1 MGMKGEDGFRDFAM
15 KRLKF
20 AEFTSCE
27 NFKGYC
33 GPILHGVKGMGKKN
47 LVFAFYFWV
56 FSNIGC

>member
-1 MGMKGEDGFRDFAM
+1 M

-27 NFKGYC
+27 NFRGYC
-33 GPILHGVKGMGKKN
+33 GPILHGVKGWEKN
-47 LVFAFYFWV
+47 AVFAFYFWV